1 MPFTVL
7 KRFAVRFPIS
17 LIIVLVAWSGG
28 AAVQADEPIS
38 NPIAGEQQW
47 QMLAEKLSLDKS
59 QRDKLDDIA
68 RDYHREAERL
78 DSIGDDLRQRIH
90 NIDYGALDLGEILGI
105 SSEMGRIT
113 SQKTEAM
120 LRAQKALVDMLEPE
134 QKARLIELRSEQRP
148 AREQFLRGMMAS
160 PEEQQPSTPGQ

>member
-1 MPFTVL
+1 MPFTVV
-7 KRFAVRFPIS
+7 KRTAVRFPIA
-17 LIIVLVAWSGG
+17 LIIAFAAWSGG
-28 AAVQADEPIS
+28 TAAQADEPIA
-38 NPIAGEQQW
+38 NPIAGMQQW
-47 QMLAEKLSLDKS
+47 QMLTDKLSLDKS
-59 QRDKLDDIA
+59 QRAKLDDIA

-78 DSIGDDLRQRIH
+78 DSIGDDLRLRIH
-90 NIDYGALDLGEILGI
+90 TIDYEALGLGEILGI

-134 QKARLIELRSEQRP
+134 QKAKLAELRSEQRP

-160 PEEQQPSTPGQ
+160 PEEQQPSTPDQ